1 MNIYVNK
8 TIYSELTIDHLK
20 VLLDNTYKKKPNID
34 LIIIKFT
41 ATWCKPC
48 QKIKE
53 LCNNLFGQT
62 SDTTICF
69 DIDIDNNA
77 QLYTAFKSKKMIKG
91 VPTLY
96 GFNCK
101 KERDMNHWYIPDIS
115 ISGSNEKDIKQFF
128 AQTIEK

>member
-1 MNIYVNK
+1 MNIYINK
-8 TIYSELTIDHLK
+8 TIYSELTVDHLK
-20 VLLDNTYKKKPNID
+20 VLLDNNYKKNHDIHV
-34 LIIIKFT
+34 IIIKFT

-53 LCNNLFGQT
+53 LCNELFGQT
-62 SDTTICF
+62 PDNTICF
-69 DIDIDNNA
+69 DIDIDDNA
-77 QLYTAFKSKKMIKG
+77 ELYTAFKSKKMIKG

-115 ISGSNEKDIKQFF
+115 ISGSNEKDIRSFFKQ
-128 AQTIEK
+128 TKL